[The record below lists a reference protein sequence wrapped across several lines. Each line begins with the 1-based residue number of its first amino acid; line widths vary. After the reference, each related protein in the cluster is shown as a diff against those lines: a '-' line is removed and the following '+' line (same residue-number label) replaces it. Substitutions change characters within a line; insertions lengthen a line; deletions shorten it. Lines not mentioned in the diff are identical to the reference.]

1 MGDESGAPLRGRPVL
16 GVEVGETAVVVR
28 LGGELDLYNADQVRV
43 ALDGAVRE
51 GTGRVIVELNEVEF
65 VDSTALGALLEARS
79 KLGAGGLMLAGPRD
93 EIKRALEVS
102 GLDRHLA
109 VYESVDA
116 ALAAS
121 RD

>member
-1 MGDESGAPLRGRPVL
+1 VSDESGSPLRGRPVL
-16 GVEVGETAVVVR
+16 GVEALEQAVVVR

-43 ALDGAVRE
+43 ALDGAIRD
-51 GTGRVIVELNEVEF
+51 GTGRVVVDLAEVEF
-65 VDSTALGALLEARS
+65 ADSTALGVLLEARS
-79 KLGAGGLMLAGPRD
+79 KLSAGGLLLAAPRD

-109 VYESVDA
+109 VHGSVDA

-121 RD
+121 SD